1 MTKNSFDG
9 FTSYSSSSNENWQQ
23 EKNSSCSLTRYHD
36 GILHRNKNNCD
47 HKNHFSLKQQRCFP
61 RVLLSAIICIDLFI
75 GDIISFCVHR
85 KRQIKLERKTRNSEL

>member
-9 FTSYSSSSNENWQQ
+9 FTSYSSSSNENWQK

-47 HKNHFSLKQQRCFP
+47 HKNHFFP
-61 RVLLSAIICIDLFI
+61 ETTMMF
-75 GDIISFCVHR
+75 
-85 KRQIKLERKTRNSEL
+85 SESSPLCHHLH